1 MSNTT
6 ETWNTVSGYVFFV
19 RNTRGRTFPMLS
31 TFGLTI
37 SDAKARVREMIAHRK
52 MYNRSY
58 MQVVSLAQ
66 VTLTT
71 DKQLVI
77 FDETN
82 RWQDVALQSAAV
94 APR

>member
-1 MSNTT
+1 
-6 ETWNTVSGYVFFV
+6 
-19 RNTRGRTFPMLS
+19 
-31 TFGLTI
+31 
-37 SDAKARVREMIAHRK
+37 MIAHRK